1 MKSPVNKFA
10 AIAVVIVMAN
20 IGILRFRS
28 NVLASQASL
37 PQLVY
42 RILGLMQLKV
52 EYPRPMFVST
62 PVNIRVK
69 NLRKPLRSMRPPML
83 VPAGTVNV
91 ALNKPVSASD
101 KSPIIGNVEMITDGD
116 KEAADGSYVELGP
129 YLQYVT
135 IDLEKRHQIFAVVL
149 WHYHKQPRVYFD
161 VAVQTADDPD
171 FITNVQILFNNDID
185 NSTGLGV
192 GTDMHYIE
200 TNQAELID
208 ATGIE
213 ARYVRLYSNGN
224 TANDL
229 NHYVEVEVYGKPL

>member
-135 IDLEKRHQIFAVVL
+135 IDLEKRHQIFAVVISTSRYKL
-149 WHYHKQPRVYFD
+149 LTIRTSS
-161 VAVQTADDPD
+161 QTSRYC
-171 FITNVQILFNNDID
+171 
-185 NSTGLGV
+185 ST
-192 GTDMHYIE
+192 T
-200 TNQAELID
+200 T
-208 ATGIE
+208 
-213 ARYVRLYSNGN
+213 
-224 TANDL
+224 
-229 NHYVEVEVYGKPL
+229 